1 MVSRNHRRLVQ
12 LQVRLRARVTHPD
25 RNPEPSR
32 DPNPNNP
39 NPDLQ
44 VNAEPKVDAS
54 GSVVGVVCVGQDVY
68 SQKEMVREHLEN
80 LKLKE
85 INRTKDAPLA

>member
-1 MVSRNHRRLVQ
+1 MLSRNHHRLVQ
-12 LQVRLRARVTHPD
+12 
-25 RNPEPSR
+25 
-32 DPNPNNP
+32 
-39 NPDLQ
+39 LQ

-54 GSVVGVVCVGQDVY
+54 GNVVGVVCVGQDVY

>member
-1 MVSRNHRRLVQ
+1 MLSRNHRRLVQ
-12 LQVRLRARVTHPD
+12 LQVRVRVRVTHPD

-32 DPNPNNP
+32 DPNP

-85 INRTKDAPLA
+85 INRTKEAPLA

>member
-1 MVSRNHRRLVQ
+1 
-12 LQVRLRARVTHPD
+12 
-25 RNPEPSR
+25 
-32 DPNPNNP
+32 
-39 NPDLQ
+39 